1 MPYPALL
8 RDTKYILTLDA
19 DTRLLPGAARELIG
33 AMLHPLNRPVFG
45 PGRVVVSGHG
55 LIHPRMGV
63 ELSSAVKTP
72 FSRLMAGAGGT
83 DPYGGACGEVWM
95 DLSSRRRS
103 TGSPAAGRIN
113 CALHSFR
120 NKKGIASCQREI
132 MPSGMHV
139 EPEELDTFLLILCN
153 SDLDAVKREIKKRL
167 G

>member
-1 MPYPALL
+1 MKRICRRA
-8 RDTKYILTLDA
+8 
-19 DTRLLPGAARELIG
+19 IG
-33 AMLHPLNRPVFG
+33 SLCAYWR
-45 PGRVVVSGHG
+45 GRQA
-55 LIHPRMGV
+55 
-63 ELSSAVKTP
+63 SAGMT
-72 FSRLMAGAGGT
+72 AGAR
-83 DPYGGACGEVWM
+83 
-95 DLSSRRRS
+95 SRRRS